1 MAATVPGHGTVLN
14 SVNRVKVYNLSS
26 VELPEGAISV
36 AALGPKFVPFTKSD
50 PETTKTDILNFS
62 RLLLLKERFH
72 GSTYTDE
79 SLVTPTSNYIPK
91 STKSAALK
99 GLIGD
104 LERFSSDAME
114 LERSNVKDN
123 LTDSQRSGLNFL
135 KTCDNLLYFEAD
147 KGSGVVFL
155 DADFYKDLVLEKLN
169 SPNFE
174 KLATN
179 VDYFTNT
186 KLLGFTRK
194 HSQCLTPKE
203 KRAITGFDY
212 RSTNIYGVPKIHK
225 SNLIKEALKTSD
237 GVCVCLKSPSDLSLR
252 IIFGGD
258 HNPTVVLAD
267 LVDVLLKPFLGL
279 VKSRVRDVTDFI
291 TRIPHFGV
299 AEMPHIQMW
308 SVDVKD
314 MYQNIEH
321 DLGLIAIEY
330 WIDRYPEKLQG
341 NKTKQFL
348 LEALIFVLK
357 NNTGY
362 FNGEF
367 YKQTR
372 GTATGIKPAPSYADL
387 VMGYLEINLFGILK
401 SEIGN
406 EVADFFWRFYRRF
419 LDDGQIMWDTRL
431 CDFELVFNRMNL
443 LHPSIEFTS
452 ECSDTSLVY
461 LNVTVLKTKT
471 GFKTEI
477 FNKLTD
483 SDTYLPFTSSH
494 PRHCRENIPFGLA
507 RSVRALT
514 DDNETVVLK
523 LEELRSKLER
533 CKYPQGLVATAIQS
547 AMVLNKDELR
557 QVKDTEPSLNEI
569 AFVHQ
574 YDPSLPQLFPLLKEY
589 TSRLYTSRDLKPI
602 FEGTRIINS
611 QREPLSLGRL
621 LQHSRFN
628 DPERPLTTPGSR
640 KCGMACALCRDILE
654 VNSFYFCNSG
664 IDFEIRARMDCTSRN
679 LIYTIQCKHCSLT
692 YIGETVNLRNRMSK
706 HRFDSSSPSRASQE
720 VSRHLSKCERG
731 FWVIPIYKVQKEN
744 TISRLVIED
753 KLIKMLKPDLNR
765 DQRNILQLQ

>member
-1 MAATVPGHGTVLN
+1 
-14 SVNRVKVYNLSS
+14 
-26 VELPEGAISV
+26 
-36 AALGPKFVPFTKSD
+36 
-50 PETTKTDILNFS
+50 
-62 RLLLLKERFH
+62 
-72 GSTYTDE
+72 
-79 SLVTPTSNYIPK
+79 
-91 STKSAALK
+91 
-99 GLIGD
+99 
-104 LERFSSDAME
+104 
-114 LERSNVKDN
+114 
-123 LTDSQRSGLNFL
+123 
-135 KTCDNLLYFEAD
+135 
-147 KGSGVVFL
+147 
-155 DADFYKDLVLEKLN
+155 
-169 SPNFE
+169 
-174 KLATN
+174 
-179 VDYFTNT
+179 
-186 KLLGFTRK
+186 
-194 HSQCLTPKE
+194 
-203 KRAITGFDY
+203 
-212 RSTNIYGVPKIHK
+212 
-225 SNLIKEALKTSD
+225 
-237 GVCVCLKSPSDLSLR
+237 
-252 IIFGGD
+252 
-258 HNPTVVLAD
+258 
-267 LVDVLLKPFLGL
+267 
-279 VKSRVRDVTDFI
+279 
-291 TRIPHFGV
+291 
-299 AEMPHIQMW
+299 
-308 SVDVKD
+308 
-314 MYQNIEH
+314 
-321 DLGLIAIEY
+321 
-330 WIDRYPEKLQG
+330 
-341 NKTKQFL
+341 
-348 LEALIFVLK
+348 
-357 NNTGY
+357 
-362 FNGEF
+362 
-367 YKQTR
+367 
-372 GTATGIKPAPSYADL
+372 
-387 VMGYLEINLFGILK
+387 
-401 SEIGN
+401 
-406 EVADFFWRFYRRF
+406 
-419 LDDGQIMWDTRL
+419 MWDTRL
-431 CDFELVFNRMNL
+431 CDFELVLIRMNR

-452 ECSDTSLVY
+452 ECSDTRLVY

-514 DDNETVVLK
+514 DDNETVLLK

-547 AMVLNKDELR
+547 AMILNKDELR

-720 VSRHLSKCERG
+720 VSRHLSKCEGG

-753 KLIKMLKPDLNR
+753 KLIKLLKPDLNR